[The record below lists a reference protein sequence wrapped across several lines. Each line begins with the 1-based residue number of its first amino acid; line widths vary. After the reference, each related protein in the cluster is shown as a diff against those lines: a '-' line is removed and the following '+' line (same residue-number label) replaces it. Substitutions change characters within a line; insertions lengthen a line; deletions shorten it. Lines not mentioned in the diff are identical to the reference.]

1 MYVVAIG
8 PFENRE
14 LEALRSAAQECDL
27 DLAAF
32 DRPAEAAMQMSSL
45 GEAPSGFFAARLRT
59 ISALSAWVRE
69 SPNLLNVPIVALIDR
84 PSEGQFRDAFAAGAD
99 DALVGDDERSL
110 RQRLKSLRSIPAP
123 RTTPDHGMAL
133 VAMADG
139 PLRRWVGRTLRQAGF
154 EIAFAVRSEEVYE
167 AAITQ
172 PTLIVTGTGGA
183 CAEAL
188 ERLEVVFKANRVP
201 KLTLDDDAWLHAGDT
216 KAKLLFFA
224 DEASTRARTGDAR
237 RSERVLYETI
247 CAFRLAGLMEPAY
260 GLSHNI
266 NRGGLYVRTL
276 SPPTVDSELWVELR
290 TVTGAPVHLRGR
302 VIWRRDAGESS
313 ATSPSGFGLKIDA
326 EQTPVLDL
334 ADWEAAYEGLLNAG
348 SAAH

>member
-14 LEALRSAAQECDL
+14 LEALRAAAEQCDLGLEAYDRPIEAAQL
-27 DLAAF
+27 LSA
-32 DRPAEAAMQMSSL
+32 S

-69 SPNLLNVPIVALIDR
+69 SPSLLNVPSVALIDR
-84 PSEGQFRDAFAAGAD
+84 PTEGRFRDAFAAGAD
-99 DALVGDDERSL
+99 DALVGADERSL
-110 RQRLKSLRSIPAP
+110 RQRLESLRTLPAP
-123 RTTPDHGMAL
+123 RSAPDHGMAL
-133 VAMADG
+133 IAMADG
-139 PLRRWVGRTLRQAGF
+139 PLRLWVGRTLRQAGF
-154 EIAFAVRSEEVYE
+154 EIAFAVRDEEVFE

-172 PTLIVTGTGGA
+172 PTLIVTSKGTA
-183 CAEAL
+183 CVEAL
-188 ERLEVVFKANRVP
+188 ARLDVVFRERRVP
-201 KLTLDDDAWLHAGDT
+201 KLVLDDDAWQHAGDT

-224 DEASTRARTGDAR
+224 DEAATRARTGDAR

-247 CAFRLAGLMEPAY
+247 CAFRLPGFMEPAY

-276 SPPTVDSELWVELR
+276 SPPSVGSELWIELR

-302 VIWRRDAGESS
+302 VVWRRDGGESS
-313 ATSPSGFGLKIDA
+313 ATAPSGFGLKIDPLH
-326 EQTPVLDL
+326 TPALDL
-334 ADWEAAYEGLLNAG
+334 ADWEAGYEGLV
-348 SAAH
+348 SAAGAIH